1 MLHLTDLQPDTSVQD
16 AEYSRLLGYPPHH
29 VPEGRAREL
38 AQWAREWY
46 AKNGRPWVYARQNGS
61 LELAG
66 DGVKM
71 DGAVFSSK
79 QLHDRFAAA
88 EAHTAVVV
96 AVSAGAQC
104 EEKARELWQE
114 GKPDEYFFLEMYGGA
129 VVEHLITQA
138 GGRICAWA
146 EEAGMAALPHF
157 SPGYSGWE
165 VSEQVRLWK
174 LIREGANGGFGG
186 HLEVMDTGMLR
197 PKKSLL
203 AVFGI
208 TQRLDKVL
216 GLRNMVPCENCS
228 LPKCQYRRKP
238 YRHFLPQ
245 VEDVR
250 RLQSGRAE
258 NGDTP
263 GLSGLDHQAKYT
275 VNARALQKWSTERL
289 RLKILPDNSVEVSF
303 RYEGTTC
310 SNLGTPL
317 EFDYRVKLGPRE
329 DGYRVVDAVC
339 GPAPG
344 DLGHTQQC
352 EYLADAEP
360 FMRAIAEDK
369 PLLGR
374 PLSEVFA
381 WERPYNPSGCFCD
394 ATRRAHKWGLVFEVT
409 HYALVERAKESYNR
423 NYTIRNHDQ
432 AL

>member
-1 MLHLTDLQPDTSVQD
+1 MLHLTDLQPDASVQD

-38 AQWAREWY
+38 TQWAREWY
-46 AKNGRPWVYARQNGS
+46 AKNGRPWIYARQNGS

-66 DGVKM
+66 EGVKM
-71 DGAVFSSK
+71 DGAIFSSK
-79 QLHDRFAAA
+79 QLHERFAAVD
-88 EAHTAVVV
+88 AHTSVVV

-114 GKPDEYFFLEMYGGA
+114 GKPDEYFFLEMYGAA
-129 VVEHLITQA
+129 VVEHLITQT

-174 LIREGANGGFGG
+174 LIREGANGSFAG

-208 TQRLDKVL
+208 TRNLDKVL
-216 GLRNMVPCENCS
+216 GQRNMVPCENCS

-258 NGDTP
+258 NGEAA
-263 GLSGLDHQAKYT
+263 GLSGLDHNAKYT

-289 RLKILPDNSVEVSF
+289 RLKFLNDGGIEASF
-303 RYEGTTC
+303 HYDGTTC
-310 SNLGTPL
+310 SNMGAPL
-317 EFDYRVKLGPRE
+317 EFDYQLKLGPAE
-329 DGYRVVDAVC
+329 EGYPILEAAC
-339 GPAPG
+339 APAPG
-344 DLGHTQQC
+344 DLGHAKQC
-352 EYLADAEP
+352 EYIVDADNLMRDIAAE
-360 FMRAIAEDK
+360 K

-374 PLSEVFA
+374 PLNDVLS

-394 ATRRAHKWGLVFEVT
+394 ITRRAHKWGLVYEVA
-409 HYALVERAKESYNR
+409 HFALVQHEKRLIKS
-423 NYTIRNHDQ
+423 
-432 AL
+432 